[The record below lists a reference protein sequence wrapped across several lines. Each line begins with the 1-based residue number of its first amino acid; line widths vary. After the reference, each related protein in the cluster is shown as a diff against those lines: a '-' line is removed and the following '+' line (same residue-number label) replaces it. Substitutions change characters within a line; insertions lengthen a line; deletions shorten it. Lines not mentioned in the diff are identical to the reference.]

1 MANGQKNTELDEE
14 KMLKEEYAEFRK
26 QQKTKRNLIISGF
39 IYGLCTGLLLAR
51 LFYYFGLF
59 L

>member
-14 KMLKEEYAEFRK
+14 QMLKEEYAEFRK

-39 IYGLCTGLLLAR
+39 ICGLCTGL
-51 LFYYFGLF
+51 
-59 L
+59 

>member
-39 IYGLCTGLLLAR
+39 ICGLCTGLLLAR